1 MSDTSVVKENDENA
15 AEQEILQSLGETGK
29 PKGLTKI
36 TILLV
41 DDDSCLLDVGKM
53 FLEKD
58 PEFSVH
64 IAFSAKE
71 SLEKM
76 QCRDYDVIVSD
87 YQMPEINGIEF
98 LKQIRSS
105 GNSIPFILFSGTNRE
120 DFVVQA
126 LNEGANFC
134 LQKCS
139 SPSLL
144 FTDLGNIIHQSV
156 RQKQLEMIIG
166 DLERRETD
174 IINFLP
180 DATFSIDINGVITA
194 WNRAMEMLTGIRAEE
209 ILGKG
214 DYAYALP
221 FYHDRRPMLIDMVI
235 WDDPKI
241 SANYFPFLIREG
253 KKLLSEVTI
262 PFFNNAKSASFWC
275 VSSPL
280 YNKEGRLVG
289 AVELIRDSTERRNIE
304 AELRESEEKYRAL
317 AENSADLLFSLDVNG
332 IFTYVS
338 PLVNRYGFLVEDV
351 VSHPLTDFI
360 YPDDR
365 KGVLAGL
372 KKVTSGEP
380 EETSV
385 FRIVDMWGN
394 THWVEEKCTIR
405 VDVYGKAVGM
415 YGVLRDITDHRQ
427 AENAIQLANKK
438 LNLLNSITRHDIL
451 NTVTGVLGCVDMAA
465 STKDKEEHDILL
477 AQIKDLVRVIQ
488 RQITFTR
495 EYQEVGVNSPVWQ
508 NLREVMQRDVV
519 NFSQSEITFIL
530 DLEDTE
536 IYADPLLEK
545 VFYNLID
552 NALRYGETITTIR
565 FFYVISEK
573 GMTLICEDDGVGVP
587 DEAKDR
593 IFERGV
599 GKNTG
604 MGLFLSR
611 EILMITGITI
621 QEIGTYRKGARFE
634 LLIPNN
640 SWRFLKTG
648 RKK

>member
-1 MSDTSVVKENDENA
+1 MSDSSVIKENGENA
-15 AEQEILQSLGETGK
+15 IKKEISRSFSGTSKRE
-29 PKGLTKI
+29 GLTKI

-41 DDDSCLLDVGKM
+41 DDDSGLLEVGRR

-58 PEFSVH
+58 PQFSVH
-64 IAFSAKE
+64 IAFSAQE
-71 SLEKM
+71 AFEKM
-76 QCRDYDVIVSD
+76 QGRDYEVIVSD
-87 YQMPEINGIEF
+87 YQMPGINGIEF

-105 GNSIPFILFSGTNRE
+105 GNNIPFILFSGNDRE
-120 DFVVQA
+120 MFVIQA
-126 LNEGANFC
+126 LSEGATFC

-139 SPSLL
+139 NPTLL
-144 FTDLGNIIHQSV
+144 FTDLSNAIRQSV
-156 RQKQLEMIIG
+156 RQKQMEMYIR

-174 IINFLP
+174 LIDSLP
-180 DATFSIDINGVITA
+180 DAIFAIDKNGVVTA
-194 WNRAMEMLTGIRAEE
+194 WNHAMEQLTGICADE
-209 ILGKG
+209 ILEKG

-221 FYHDRRPMLIDMVI
+221 FYHERRPMLIDIVTCN
-235 WDDPKI
+235 DPKI
-241 SANYFPFLIREG
+241 IANYFPFLIRDG
-253 KKLLSEVTI
+253 KKLISEITI
-262 PFFNNAKSASFWC
+262 PFFNNGNSASLWC
-275 VSSPL
+275 ISSPL
-280 YNKEGRLVG
+280 YNREGKMVG

-304 AELRESEEKYRAL
+304 VELRESEEKYRAL
-317 AENSADLLFSLDVNG
+317 AENTADLLFSLDVNG

-338 PLVNRYGFLVEDV
+338 PLVNRYGFLEEDV
-351 VSHPLTDFI
+351 VSHPLIDFV

-365 KGVLAGL
+365 KGVLASL
-372 KKVTSGEP
+372 KKVTCGEP

-394 THWVEEKCTIR
+394 THWVEEKGTIR
-405 VDVYGKAVGM
+405 VDVFGKAVGL

-427 AENAIQLANKK
+427 AENAMQLANKK

-451 NTVTGVLGCVDMAA
+451 NTVTGVIGCVDMAV
-465 STKDKEEHDILL
+465 STKNKEEHDILL

-495 EYQEVGVNSPVWQ
+495 EYQEVGVNAPVWQ
-508 NLREVMQRDVV
+508 NLKEVMERDMV
-519 NFSQSEITFIL
+519 NFSQSEITFVL

-565 FFYVISEK
+565 FFYVITEK
-573 GMTLICEDDGVGVP
+573 GMTLICEDDGIGIP

-621 QEIGTYRKGARFE
+621 QEIGTSGKGARFE
-634 LLIPNN
+634 LLIPHNA
-640 SWRFLKTG
+640 WRFVKTG